1 MSIDDFTRDRL
12 ITAARQAAKNAH
24 APYSHFGVGA
34 ALLLSDGSTVTGCN
48 FENASY
54 GLSLCAETVALATA
68 NAAGRLADVLAVAV
82 IGGMIGTDGQVSGTK
97 PVGPCGRCRQVI
109 NEAAQIGK
117 RDIIVWCA
125 GAEGDAVE
133 KYLLSELLPHAFGP
147 ADLGIG

>member
-1 MSIDDFTRDRL
+1 MNIDDFTRDKL
-12 ITAARQAAKNAH
+12 IAAARQAAKNAH

-34 ALLLSDGSTVTGCN
+34 ALLLPDGSTVTGCN

-82 IGGMIGTDGQVSGTK
+82 SGGAIVDGQGTGTN

-133 KYLLSELLPHAFGP
+133 RYLLSELLPHAFGP
-147 ADLGIG
+147 ADLGIV

>member
-34 ALLLSDGSTVTGCN
+34 ALLLSDGSTITGCN

-82 IGGMIGTDGQVSGTK
+82 IGGVINADGHVTGTK

-109 NEAAQIGK
+109 NEVAQIGK

-125 GAEGDAVE
+125 GAEGDLVE
-133 KYLLSELLPHAFGP
+133 RHLLSELLPYAFGP

>member
-34 ALLLSDGSTVTGCN
+34 ALLLSDGSTITGCN

-68 NAAGRLADVLAVAV
+68 NAAGRLTDVLAVAV
-82 IGGMIGTDGQVSGTK
+82 IGGVIGADGKVTGTK

-125 GAEGDAVE
+125 GAEGDQVE
-133 KYLLSELLPHAFGP
+133 RHLLSELLPHAFGP
-147 ADLGIG
+147 ADLDIV